1 MPRLSLPRRATPR
14 HATLTASG
22 PSFEGPRP
30 FSASSTAQA
39 LGDGDEKT
47 DAASFLDGVATLM
60 GGTVMSHMTV
70 GDDMD
75 LVAIE
80 GAVRGL
86 HF

>member
-1 MPRLSLPRRATPR
+1 MSVLLVRRTRGAV
-14 HATLTASG
+14 
-22 PSFEGPRP
+22 
-30 FSASSTAQA
+30 
-39 LGDGDEKT
+39 GDGVEKT
-47 DAASFLDGVATLM
+47 DASGFLDGVATLM
-60 GGTVMSHMTV
+60 GGTVLSHMTV

>member
-1 MPRLSLPRRATPR
+1 MLS
-14 HATLTASG
+14 HAVCRQSIN
-22 PSFEGPRP
+22 FE
-30 FSASSTAQA
+30 T
-39 LGDGDEKT
+39 T
-47 DAASFLDGVATLM
+47 DASSFLDGVATLM
-60 GGTVMSHMTV
+60 GGTVLSHMTV

>member
-1 MPRLSLPRRATPR
+1 M
-14 HATLTASG
+14 
-22 PSFEGPRP
+22 
-30 FSASSTAQA
+30 
-39 LGDGDEKT
+39 EKT
-47 DAASFLDGVATLM
+47 DAPSFLDGAVTVM
-60 GGTVMSHMTV
+60 GGTVLSHMTV

>member
-1 MPRLSLPRRATPR
+1 VKAARA
-14 HATLTASG
+14 AWA
-22 PSFEGPRP
+22 
-30 FSASSTAQA
+30 A
-39 LGDGDEKT
+39 LGDGVEKT
-47 DAASFLDGVATLM
+47 DASSFLDGVATLM
-60 GGTVMSHMTV
+60 GGTVLSHMTV